1 MKEQDQKSLEEMLEY
16 IDLFPPLTQ
25 ILIKKRIEDEN
36 INDLQP
42 FKVRIVYDLGFIRYY
57 EQSDQSYNGMSVS
70 RTIEYNVDRFLLAK
84 DNGYFFFNKLTS
96 CLSFYEKLY
105 NFQTQA
111 NEFNRQEKLKF
122 LNTFHKIQEFDF
134 TTITD
139 KPTLIMLYK
148 LGKACEEHQLN
159 KNPTLFCDDRFLRGE
174 LMESYVSRLAP
185 KLGITQTSSEDKS
198 VQTESVDLLEIGTQV
213 NTDIIN
219 LGTQTNVL
227 NHNVATQV
235 EPVVKEEINLM
246 EFEPEENFPHE
257 REQLMT
263 EEVLEMP
270 EPKAKGCKDKIKEN
284 CVLI

>member
-1 MKEQDQKSLEEMLEY
+1 MKEKYKKSLEEMLEY
-16 IDLFPPLTQ
+16 IDLFHPLTQ
-25 ILIKKRIEDEN
+25 ILITKRIEDEN
-36 INDLQP
+36 INDLEQ
-42 FKVRIVYDLGFIRYY
+42 FKVQIVYDLGFIRYY
-57 EQSDQSYNGMSVS
+57 EQSDQSYNGMSLS

-111 NEFNRQEKLKF
+111 NEFNRQDKLNF

-174 LMESYVSRLAP
+174 LMESYVSRLAQ
-185 KLGITQTSSEDKS
+185 KLGIIQTNSADKS
-198 VQTESVDLLEIGTQV
+198 VQTESVDLL
-213 NTDIIN
+213 DI
-219 LGTQTNVL
+219 GTQTNVL
-227 NHNVATQV
+227 NHDVSTQI
-235 EPVVKEEINLM
+235 EPVIKEEMNLM
-246 EFEPEENFPHE
+246 EFEPEENLSHE

-284 CVLI
+284 CALI